1 MINYTI
7 PSENSSDHWPYFN
20 VSGENVLDIGCGIWY
35 TKDMEE
41 TSPIFFAKT
50 ANSVVA
56 IDANDKDIET
66 YKEYVD
72 RDEKFT
78 FVREIVSN
86 VQQIRDLINEHSI
99 TALKCDIEG
108 HEKVLLELTSADL
121 KSVTEMAI
129 EFHTHDLK
137 DSFMKKIPEWGYK
150 IKCVANFTATPDNM
164 GVIFASK

>member
-1 MINYTI
+1 MIDYTI
-7 PSENSSDHWPYFN
+7 PSENSSDHWPYFDVDN
-20 VSGENVLDIGCGIWY
+20 KNVLDIGCGIWY

-56 IDANDKDIET
+56 IDSNGGDIET
-66 YKEYVD
+66 FKEYVNG
-72 RDEKFT
+72 DEKFT
-78 FVREIVSN
+78 FEKVIVRDA
-86 VQQIRDLINEHSI
+86 QQIRDLITEHSI

-108 HEKVLLELTSADL
+108 HERVLLGLTNEDL
-121 KSVTEMAI
+121 ESVTEMAI

-137 DSFMKKIPEWGYK
+137 DSFMKKIPEWGYN
-150 IKCVANFTATPDNM
+150 IKCVANFAATPDNM